1 VEDIMV
7 NMIIDGKNVSA
18 PKGSMLLEAI
28 RGAGISVPTLCA
40 HEAVSR
46 SGACR
51 LCVVEI
57 KKGNRTR
64 IVTSCLYGVEEGL
77 TVNTKSDRVL
87 NVRRLVME
95 LLLARCPE
103 SDLLQ
108 KMAKDMAVEPQDRY
122 AVDTDK
128 GKCILCRS
136 CVRVCE
142 EVVGVSAIGLFSRG
156 SYKEVGTPYNEKSDV
171 CIGCGACVYVC
182 PTGHIEMTSTGDKR
196 KIWGRT
202 FKMQACE
209 KCGKF
214 FAPVDQLKFISKKTG
229 VPFKELT
236 TCTECR

>member
-1 VEDIMV
+1 MV
-7 NMIIDGKNVSA
+7 NLTVDGKNISA
-18 PKGSMLLEAI
+18 PKGTMLLEAI
-28 RGAGISVPTLCA
+28 RGAGISIPTLCA

-103 SDLLQ
+103 SEVLQ
-108 KMAKDMAVEPQDRY
+108 KLAKELCVEPQARFV
-122 AVDTDK
+122 ADTDK

-142 EVVGVSAIGLFSRG
+142 ELVGVSAIGLFARG
-156 SYKEVGTPYNEKSDV
+156 PHKTVGTPYNEKSDA
-171 CIGCGACVYVC
+171 CIGCGACAYVC

-202 FKMQACE
+202 FKMQACS
-209 KCGKF
+209 KCGKY

-229 VPFKELT
+229 TPLAELT
-236 TCTECR
+236 ICTECR

>member
-1 VEDIMV
+1 
-7 NMIIDGKNVSA
+7 MINLTVDGKNISV
-18 PKGSMLLEAI
+18 PEGTMLLEAI
-28 RGAGISVPTLCA
+28 RGAGISIATLCA

-46 SGACR
+46 SGSCR

-64 IVTSCLYGVEEGL
+64 IVTSCLYTAEEGL
-77 TVNTKSDRVL
+77 IVDTKSERVQ

-103 SDLLQ
+103 SEVLQ
-108 KMAKDMAVEPQDRY
+108 KLAKELGVEPQTRFIADS
-122 AVDTDK
+122 DK

-142 EVVGVSAIGLFSRG
+142 EVVGVSAIGLFARG
-156 SYKEVGTPYNEKSDV
+156 SHKNVGTPYDEKSDA

-202 FKMQACE
+202 FKMQTCD
-209 KCGKF
+209 KCGKY
-214 FAPVDQLKFISKKTG
+214 FAPADQLKFISKKTG
-229 VPFKELT
+229 VPLNELT
-236 TCTECR
+236 VCTECR

>member
-1 VEDIMV
+1 MV
-7 NMIIDGKNVSA
+7 NLIIDSKNVTA
-18 PKGSMLLEAI
+18 KEDTAVLEAA
-28 RGAGISVPTLCA
+28 RATGIHIPTLCA

-64 IVTSCLYGVEEGL
+64 IVTSCLYAVEDGL
-77 TVNTKSDRVL
+77 IVDTKSERVL

-103 SDLLQ
+103 SEVLQ
-108 KMAKDMAVEPQDRY
+108 KLAKELGVEKQARFV
-122 AVDTDK
+122 ADTDK

-142 EVVGVSAIGLFSRG
+142 EVVGVSAIGLFARG
-156 SYKEVGTPYNEKSDV
+156 SGKKVGTPYNEKSDV
-171 CIGCGACVYVC
+171 CIGCGACVYIC

-202 FKMQACE
+202 FKMQTCD
-209 KCGKF
+209 KCGKY
-214 FAPVDQLKFISKKTG
+214 FAPADQLKFISKKTG
-229 VPFKELT
+229 VPLSELT
-236 TCTECR
+236 VCTECR

>member
-1 VEDIMV
+1 MV
-7 NMIIDGKNVSA
+7 NLTVDGKNISV
-18 PKGSMLLEAI
+18 PKGTMLLEAA
-28 RGAGISVPTLCA
+28 RSAGISIPTLCA

-64 IVTSCLYGVEEGL
+64 IVTSCLYGAEEGL
-77 TVNTKSDRVL
+77 VVDTRSERVL

-103 SDLLQ
+103 SEVLQ
-108 KMAKDMAVEPQDRY
+108 KLAKELGVEPQARFVADS
-122 AVDTDK
+122 DK

-142 EVVGVSAIGLFSRG
+142 EIVGVSAIGFFARG
-156 SYKEVGTPYNEKSDV
+156 SRKNVGTPYNEKSDA
-171 CIGCGACVYVC
+171 CIGCGACAYVC
-182 PTGHIEMTSTGDKR
+182 PTGHIEMISTGDKR

-202 FKMQACE
+202 FKMQTCT

-214 FAPVDQLKFISKKTG
+214 FAPADQLKFISKKTG
-229 VPFKELT
+229 VPLNELT
-236 TCTECR
+236 VCTECR

>member
-1 VEDIMV
+1 MV
-7 NMIIDGKNVSA
+7 NFTVDGKNISA
-18 PKGSMLLEAI
+18 PKGTMLLEAI
-28 RGAGISVPTLCA
+28 RGAGISIPTLCA

-64 IVTSCLYGVEEGL
+64 IVTSCLYGVEDGL
-77 TVNTKSDRVL
+77 VINTKSDRVL

-103 SDLLQ
+103 SDVIQ
-108 KMAKDMAVEPQDRY
+108 NMAKEMGVEPHPRFV
-122 AVDTDK
+122 ADTDK

-142 EVVGVSAIGLFSRG
+142 EIVGVSAIGLFARG
-156 SYKEVGTPYNEKSDV
+156 PHKTVGTPYNEKSDV

-182 PTGHIEMTSTGDKR
+182 PTGHIEMISTGDKR

-202 FKMQACE
+202 FKMQACS

-229 VPFKELT
+229 TPLEELNI
-236 TCTECR
+236 CTECR

>member
-1 VEDIMV
+1 MV
-7 NMIIDGKNVSA
+7 NLIIDGKNISA
-18 PKGSMLLEAI
+18 PKDTMLLEAI

-46 SGACR
+46 SGSCR

-57 KKGNRTR
+57 QKGNRTR

-77 TVNTKSDRVL
+77 MVNTKSDRVL

-103 SDLLQ
+103 SDVLQ
-108 KMAKDMAVEPQDRY
+108 KMAKELRVKPQDRFV
-122 AVDTDK
+122 ADADH

-142 EVVGVSAIGLFSRG
+142 EVVGVSAIGLFARG
-156 SYKEVGTPYNEKSDV
+156 SHKSVGTAFNEKSDA

-196 KIWGRT
+196 KIWERT
-202 FKMQACE
+202 FKMQSCD
-209 KCGKF
+209 KCGKY
-214 FAPVDQLKFISKKTG
+214 FAPVDQLKFISKKTS
-229 VPFKELT
+229 VPFKELSV
-236 TCTECR
+236 CTECR

>member
-1 VEDIMV
+1 MV
-7 NMIIDGKNVSA
+7 NLIIDGKNITA
-18 PKGSMLLEAI
+18 NKDTMLLEAA
-28 RGAGISVPTLCA
+28 RSAGIDIPTLCA

-77 TVNTKSDRVL
+77 VVNTKSEKVL

-103 SDLLQ
+103 SDVLQ
-108 KMAKDMAVEPQDRY
+108 KLAKELGVEPQPRFV
-122 AVDTDK
+122 ADTDK
-128 GKCILCRS
+128 GKCILCRA
-136 CVRVCE
+136 CVHVCE
-142 EVVGVSAIGLFSRG
+142 EVVGVSAIGLSRRG
-156 SYKEVGTPYNEKSDV
+156 SHKTVGPPYDEDSEA
-171 CIGCGACVYVC
+171 CIGCGACAYVC
-182 PTGHIEMTSTGDKR
+182 PTGHIEMESTEDKR

-202 FKMQACE
+202 FKMK
-209 KCGKF
+209 KCDVCGRY

-229 VPFKELT
+229 VPMKELSV
-236 TCTECR
+236 CTDCR

>member
-1 VEDIMV
+1 MKPFHVP
-7 NMIIDGKNVSA
+7 A
-18 PKGSMLLEAI
+18 P
-28 RGAGISVPTLCA
+28 AGFVWWKLKK
-40 HEAVSR
+40 
-46 SGACR
+46 
-51 LCVVEI
+51 EI
-57 KKGNRTR
+57 RTR
-64 IVTSCLYGVEEGL
+64 IVTSCLYAAEEGL
-77 TVNTKSDRVL
+77 IVDTKSERVL

-103 SDLLQ
+103 SEVLQ
-108 KMAKDMAVEPQDRY
+108 KMAKEMSVEVQPRFVADS
-122 AVDTDK
+122 DK

-156 SYKEVGTPYNEKSDV
+156 SQKTVGTPYNEKSDV

-202 FKMQACE
+202 FRMQTCD
-209 KCGKF
+209 KCGKY

-229 VPFKELT
+229 VPLKELT
-236 TCTECR
+236 VCTECR

>member
-1 VEDIMV
+1 MV
-7 NMIIDGKNVSA
+7 NMIIDGKSVTA
-18 PKGSMLLEAI
+18 KKDTMLMEAA
-28 RGAGISVPTLCA
+28 RAAGIAIPSLCA

-64 IVTSCLYGVEEGL
+64 IVTSCLYAVEEGL
-77 TVNTKSDRVL
+77 IVDTKSERVQ

-103 SDLLQ
+103 SDVLQ
-108 KMAKDMAVEPQDRY
+108 KMAKEMGVDPQPRY
-122 AVDTDK
+122 VADTDK

-136 CVRVCE
+136 CVRVCQ
-142 EVVGVSAIGLFSRG
+142 EVVGASAIGLFSRG
-156 SYKEVGTPYNEKSDV
+156 SFKTVGTPYNEKSDV

-196 KIWGRT
+196 KIWNRT
-202 FKMQACE
+202 FKMQSCS

-229 VPFKELT
+229 TSMEDLSI
-236 TCTECR
+236 CTECR

>member
-1 VEDIMV
+1 MV
-7 NMIIDGKNVSA
+7 NLTVDGKNIST
-18 PKGSMLLEAI
+18 PKGTMLLEAI
-28 RGAGISVPTLCA
+28 RGAGISIPTLCA

-57 KKGNRTR
+57 KKGSRTR
-64 IVTSCLYGVEEGL
+64 IVTSCLYAAEEGL
-77 TVNTKSDRVL
+77 IVNTKSDRVL

-103 SDLLQ
+103 SDVIQ
-108 KMAKDMAVEPQDRY
+108 NMAKDMGVEPQARF
-122 AVDTDK
+122 ALDTDK

-142 EVVGVSAIGLFSRG
+142 EVVGVSAIGLFARG
-156 SYKEVGTPYNEKSDV
+156 PRKTVGTPYNEKSDV

-202 FKMQACE
+202 FKMQACT
-209 KCGKF
+209 KCGKL
-214 FAPVDQLKFISKKTG
+214 FAPVDQLKFISQKTG
-229 VPFKELT
+229 TSLEELKI
-236 TCTECR
+236 CTECR